1 VSLRDAL
8 LIGLAQALAIV
19 PGTSRSGATISAA
32 LLLGHG
38 REAAARFSFLLAL
51 PITAGAALVKVP
63 RSSGSG
69 ADMGPVMI
77 GMARGRRLGPA
88 GDRVLLGYVRTR
100 TYVPFSIY
108 RFAFAALVWLVLLL
122 R

>member
-1 VSLRDAL
+1 V
-8 LIGLAQALAIV
+8 LIGR
-19 PGTSRSGATISAA
+19 PGARDRSWTSRSGATISAA
-32 LLLGHG
+32 LFSGTG
-38 REAAARFSFLLAL
+38 ARPRRASASVGL
-51 PITAGAALVKVP
+51 PITVGAALVKVP
-63 RSSGSG
+63 ALVRSG

-77 GMARGRRLGPA
+77 GMAAAAVSGLLA
-88 GDRVLLGYVRTR
+88 IRVLLGYVRTR